1 MRLISKLFIAALLAA
16 ALPNYVYPQKQVN
29 TPESELHATTD
40 WRIEPSF
47 TLDTVC
53 LLNVLTGDPFYVR
66 YYKDEYARFEP
77 QLTPATRAALA
88 DLKHKMKDKRKS
100 GLSI

>member
-1 MRLISKLFIAALLAA
+1 MRLISKLSIAVLLAA
-16 ALPNYVYPQKQVN
+16 ALPDCVYPQEQVS
-29 TPESELHATTD
+29 TQESELRATTD

-66 YYKDEYARFEP
+66 
-77 QLTPATRAALA
+77 
-88 DLKHKMKDKRKS
+88 
-100 GLSI
+100 